1 MKNIIAIFLPR
12 KSPDNNVETTQIQA
26 IQNVPSGEKT
36 YHDIYSRWNSAKRN
50 ITKFHKKNAF

>member
-12 KSPDNNVETTQIQA
+12 KSPDNNVEIQA

-36 YHDIYSRWNSAKRN
+36 YHDIYSRWNSANRN